1 MEMEQDDNKAQKK
14 QDLVE
19 AQVETRQDYEEAGP
33 EPLSHRGWWGWP
45 EGEKG
50 LEAVRPQDLF
60 LGHRHVPECDVF
72 LGVKALG
79 PNVTT
84 ENTSFC

>member
-14 QDLVE
+14 QDFAE

-45 EGEKG
+45 EGDRG
-50 LEAVRPQDLF
+50 A
-60 LGHRHVPECDVF
+60 
-72 LGVKALG
+72 
-79 PNVTT
+79 
-84 ENTSFC
+84 